1 MRLVI
6 IILLLFITKNHAYSQ
21 HIVKFIVREE
31 TAIKHDSIY
40 VAGSFNNW
48 DSLFN
53 HKYLLHQNGN
63 NLKTIVLKL
72 PKGELRYKFHRGN
85 WSSVEKEYNGQE
97 VPDRIINITKDTILI
112 DTIKGWRDELIFD
125 KKVELS
131 KELQDTSRVK
141 ILAAIA
147 MIYAF
152 YTEYFNSDSA
162 LFYAQQGLQVQQNIM
177 RSASYRSSGRNE
189 NITLLIGL
197 QEVIASLLHS
207 LGNYPKALE
216 IRLENLKL
224 AEEGKDKIT
233 LLAAINSL
241 TIDYSS
247 MKDFNKMLYY
257 GKLMDSIIPTVN
269 QKNIQFFHQQWNS
282 NNIIAN
288 AYYKLNQTDSA
299 IIYAKRNYSSIIG
312 ESWSGFNAMTNLQLA
327 DIYEAKGNKDSAL
340 FFYQSTIPLAE
351 NAYAVIAGTHFGLA
365 RLYKKLG
372 QADSALY
379 YAQLALTYYQN
390 NPVDLQSW
398 GENSNYYIAEISP
411 FIADL
416 YHLKNQPDSAFKYL
430 RLSVSLKDSLYNA
443 EKIRQFQTLSFN
455 DASRRQQLEQENKLA
470 QQEYNTKIKMFSLI
484 FGILALLILASVFY
498 RSNLQKQ
505 KANILLHQQKKEIEA
520 TLGILKA
527 TQSQLIQSE
536 KMASLGELTAGI
548 AHEIQNPLNFIN
560 NFSDVNK
567 ELLGEIKDEIDKKNF
582 EEVKLLAKDVIENES
597 KINHHGKRADA
608 IVKGMLQHSRRSNG
622 QKELADIN
630 SLANEYLKLAYH
642 GLRARDKSFNATI
655 QTDFDK
661 NIGNIN
667 IIPQDIGRVIL
678 NLITNAF
685 YAVNEKSLKAK
696 ASGDNRY
703 EPTVWVNTKKEE
715 DVFLISVKDNGNG
728 ISQKTVEKIFQPFF
742 TTKPTGEGTGL
753 GLSISYDI
761 IKAHGGEL
769 KVETRSAEEAAESG
783 KEGTGTI
790 FTIILHNN
798 QN

>member
-1 MRLVI
+1 MRSIII
-6 IILLLFITKNHAYSQ
+6 IILLLITKHAYSQ

-40 VAGSFNNW
+40 ITGSFNNW

-53 HKYLLHQNGN
+53 QNYLLKQDGK
-63 NLKTIVLKL
+63 NLKTIALKL
-72 PKGELRYKFHRGN
+72 PKGELRYKFHRGTWN
-85 WSSVEKEYNGQE
+85 SVEKEYSGQE
-97 VPDRIINITKDTILI
+97 VPDRVVNITKDTTLI

-147 MIYAF
+147 MNYAF

-162 LFYAQQGLQVQQNIM
+162 LFFAQQGLQVQQNIM
-177 RSASYRSSGRNE
+177 RSASYRGSGSDK
-189 NITLLIGL
+189 NINLLIGL

-224 AEEGKDKIT
+224 AEEGNDKVT

-241 TIDYSS
+241 TMDYSS

-269 QKNIQFFHQQWNS
+269 QKNIPFFHQQWNS

-327 DIYEAKGNKDSAL
+327 DIYAAKGNKDSAL

-351 NAYAVIAGTHFGLA
+351 NAYAIIAGTHFGLA
-365 RLYKKLG
+365 RLYKNQG

-455 DASRRQQLEQENKLA
+455 DASRRQQLEQEGKLA
-470 QQEYNTKIKMFSLI
+470 QQAYNTKIKMFSLI

-505 KANILLHQQKKEIEA
+505 KANLLLHQQKKEIEA
-520 TLGILKA
+520 TLNKLKA
-527 TQSQLIQSE
+527 TQTQLIQSE

-560 NFSDVNK
+560 NFSEVNK
-567 ELLGEIKDEIDKKNF
+567 DLLVEINEEIDKKNF
-582 EEVKLLAKDVIENES
+582 DEVKLLAKDVIDNEE

-608 IVKGMLQHSRRSNG
+608 IVKGMLQHSRSSNG
-622 QKELADIN
+622 QKEPTDINALAD
-630 SLANEYLKLAYH
+630 EYLRLAYH
-642 GLRARDKSFNATI
+642 GLRARDKSFNASI
-655 QTDFDK
+655 QNDFDK
-661 NIGNIN
+661 NIVRIN
-667 IIPQDIGRVIL
+667 IIPQDMGRVFL

-685 YAVNEKSLKAK
+685 YAVNEKTLQAK
-696 ASGDNRY
+696 ASGDITY
-703 EPTVWVNTKKEE
+703 EPTVWISTKKLS
-715 DVFLISVKDNGNG
+715 DQVLISVKDNGNG
-728 ISQKTVEKIFQPFF
+728 IPEKALDKIFQPFF
-742 TTKPTGEGTGL
+742 TTKPSGQGTGL
-753 GLSISYDI
+753 GLSLSYDI
-761 IKAHGGEL
+761 VKAHGGEIT
-769 KVETRSAEEAAESG
+769 VETKEKDGAE
-783 KEGTGTI
+783 
-790 FTIILHNN
+790 FIIKLPV
-798 QN
+798 